1 MRMISKKW
9 IFLVLMPALLTA
21 CAPVVYRS
29 EADVLKYPLARA
41 VDAAML
47 ETLLAI
53 AVKDRECRA
62 VPDRRFGMH
71 SPIYE
76 AYSHCMYKS
85 ESTACEG
92 TAADFATAK
101 ALFSRDPRLPRVI
114 DFDALFARVSE
125 QCSARGKAL
134 PVNLGQIP
142 SLNARQ
148 LRECSVVPH
157 QPLLIALAVR
167 MRWPNYEDGDEQAR
181 WGSTCAGVKG
191 LYFFG
196 EHCKLLQF
204 DGRRIYDAYSGGSRE
219 FIRPK
224 EFGPED
230 YVCPTTYD
238 HWRSR

>member
-1 MRMISKKW
+1 MVSRR
-9 IFLVLMPALLTA
+9 LLLLLMPSLLAA
-21 CAPVVYRS
+21 CASVTYRS
-29 EADVLKYPLARA
+29 EADVLQHPLARA

-62 VPDRRFGMH
+62 VPDGRIGIH

-76 AYSHCMYKS
+76 PYSHCMYES

-101 ALFSRDPRLPRVI
+101 ALFSRDPRLPGVI
-114 DFDALFARVSE
+114 GFDALFARVSE
-125 QCSARGKAL
+125 HCSARGKAL
-134 PVNLGQIP
+134 PVNLEQIP
-142 SLNARQ
+142 SMNARQ

-157 QPLLIALAVR
+157 QPVLIALAVR
-167 MRWPNYEDGDEQAR
+167 MRWPNFEDGDDLAR
-181 WGSTCAGVKG
+181 WGSTCTGVKG

-196 EHCKLLQF
+196 EHCRLLQF
-204 DGRRIYDAYSGGSRE
+204 TGQRIYEGYSGGSRE

-230 YVCPTTYD
+230 YVCPTTWR
-238 HWRSR
+238 HWTPR